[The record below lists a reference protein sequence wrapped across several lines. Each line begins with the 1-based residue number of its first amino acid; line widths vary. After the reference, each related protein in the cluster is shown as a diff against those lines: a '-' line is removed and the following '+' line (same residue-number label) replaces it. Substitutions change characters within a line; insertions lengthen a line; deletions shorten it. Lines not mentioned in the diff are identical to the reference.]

1 MDDVFFNILALK
13 MSLEK
18 YNLRIDSAGNGME
31 AINMVRNYNSEF
43 CCQNYKLILMD
54 LEMPIMNGIVA
65 T

>member
-43 CCQNYKLILMD
+43 CC
-54 LEMPIMNGIVA
+54 
-65 T
+65 

>member
-1 MDDVFFNILALK
+1 

-43 CCQNYKLILMD
+43 CC
-54 LEMPIMNGIVA
+54 
-65 T
+65 